1 MASAASMKSHRVAV
15 ETPLDPDA
23 TLSIAKAAVEV
34 ALMEKRGRFLAAT
47 TRVRSRERSANNG
60 SIEPVAVAAAT
71 TYCKVKRSGSELV

>member
-47 TRVRSRERSANNG
+47 TRVRSRER
-60 SIEPVAVAAAT
+60 
-71 TYCKVKRSGSELV
+71 